1 MGRGNWLMFLAGG
14 YVVYCLLPKSVLPI
28 SFQNGTRIN
37 IGQTASKG
45 QPLELHHHVTLTEF
59 NQLQSGMPLKEVVKV
74 IGRPIQAF
82 TPKKLSDENV
92 GVKVYAWKNADGSL
106 CRIDFKDGLLTD
118 KRQVRL
124 QD

>member
-1 MGRGNWLMFLAGG
+1 MGRGNWLMVLVGG

-28 SFQNGTRIN
+28 SFQNGTRVT
-37 IGQTASKG
+37 IGQPASKS
-45 QPLELHHHVTLTEF
+45 QPLEFQHHITLSEF
-59 NQLQSGMPLKEVVKV
+59 NQLQTGMPLKEVVKI
-74 IGRPIQAF
+74 IGRPVQTF
-82 TPKKLSDENV
+82 TPKKLAPENV
-92 GVKVYAWKNADGSL
+92 GVKVYAWKNADNSC